1 MHELAA
7 SGDVLRLIL
16 DSMYEGIVLVD
27 AKGHIVEIN
36 QAYLKLLNMER
47 DRVIGRHVTEVIE
60 NTRLHRVVETGIPE
74 RGQLQRIRQHDMVVH
89 RIPLW
94 QGGKV
99 VGAIG
104 VLIFESIRDLYE
116 IIERLQ
122 EHAPQVP
129 SARPETER
137 GSEAHQVRRAYRID
151 DFLGQSRAVLDL
163 RRMARK
169 AAQTPVTVLITGES
183 GTGKEVLAQGIHF
196 ESNRA
201 NGPFISVNCAAIPD
215 SLLEAELFGYDEGA
229 FTGAKRGG
237 KPGQIELAHMGTLFL
252 DEIGDMPLSMQAKLL
267 RVLEDRQVQRV
278 GGTVK
283 REVNLRLIS
292 ATNRDLERMVE
303 EGRFREDLYY
313 RLNII
318 RLHIPPLR
326 ERKED
331 IPLLLAHYLDVTCER
346 LGKPRMHLS
355 SEVVERLLA
364 YDWPGNA
371 RELVHMVEV
380 LVSLCDSAYVRL
392 DDFPPHLHKLL
403 QERSS
408 RSPAITPSR
417 SPACDAVPGPVVGS
431 PGAGAR
437 ERMMQ
442 VERELIEAALRESG
456 GNKSLAAKRLGVHRS
471 TLYDK
476 MSLLQNDGFHRE
488 RKRRTLLVKDN
499 TFHKN
504 PFRLC
509 G

>member
-27 AKGHIVEIN
+27 SNARIVEIN
-36 QAYLKLLNMER
+36 QAYLKLLSMER
-47 DRVIGRHVTEVIE
+47 DSVIGRHVAEVIE

-89 RIPLW
+89 RIPIW

-99 VGAIG
+99 IGAIG

-116 IIERLQ
+116 ILDRLQ
-122 EHAPQVP
+122 EYAVQVR
-129 SARPETER
+129 SAYPETKQRAEV
-137 GSEAHQVRRAYRID
+137 HQMRRAYRID

-163 RRMARK
+163 RRIARK
-169 AAQTPVTVLITGES
+169 AAHTPVTVLITGES

-196 ESNRA
+196 ESSRA
-201 NGPFISVNCAAIPD
+201 NGPFVSVNCSAIPE

-292 ATNRDLERMVE
+292 ATNRDLERMVK
-303 EGRFREDLYY
+303 EGQFREDLYY

-331 IPLLLAHYLDVTCER
+331 IPLLLAHYLDTTCER
-346 LGKPRMHLS
+346 LGKARMHLS
-355 SEVVERLLA
+355 SEVVERLLD
-364 YDWPGNA
+364 YDWPGNV

-380 LVSLCDSAYVRL
+380 LVSLCDSSYVKL

-403 QERSS
+403 QDLSS
-408 RSPAITPSR
+408 RPPAITSSQGPAGDTVSR
-417 SPACDAVPGPVVGS
+417 AAIEGPGT
-431 PGAGAR
+431 GAR
-437 ERMMQ
+437 ECIMQ
-442 VERELIEAALRESG
+442 VERELIRAALRESG

-476 MSLLQNDGFHRE
+476 MKKLGIL
-488 RKRRTLLVKDN
+488 
-499 TFHKN
+499 
-504 PFRLC
+504 
-509 G
+509 